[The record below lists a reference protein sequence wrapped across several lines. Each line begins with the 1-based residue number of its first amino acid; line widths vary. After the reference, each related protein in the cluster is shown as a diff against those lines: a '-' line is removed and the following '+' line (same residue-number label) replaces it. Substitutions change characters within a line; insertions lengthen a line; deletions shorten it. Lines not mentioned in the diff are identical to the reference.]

1 MYVQSSLTD
10 EMKMICKDTENVK
23 HISDGVKLELNL
35 KFQTGRNGQH
45 SKSSV
50 AIGILSKK
58 GAEFYYIPGPL
69 QGLKIRGGGV
79 T

>member
-23 HISDGVKLELNL
+23 HISDGVKLELNF

-50 AIGILSKK
+50 AIGILPKIGS
-58 GAEFYYIPGPL
+58 EFFYIPGPL
-69 QGLKIRGGGV
+69 
-79 T
+79 

>member
-1 MYVQSSLTD
+1 
-10 EMKMICKDTENVK
+10 MICKGTENLK

-50 AIGILSKK
+50 AIGILSEKV
-58 GAEFYYIPGPL
+58 AEL
-69 QGLKIRGGGV
+69 HTRA
-79 T
+79 

>member
-1 MYVQSSLTD
+1 
-10 EMKMICKDTENVK
+10 MICKGTENLK

-50 AIGILSKK
+50 AIGILSEKV
-58 GAEFYYIPGPL
+58 AEFYYIPGHNNEF
-69 QGLKIRGGGV
+69 
-79 T
+79 

>member
-1 MYVQSSLTD
+1 MTNLTLFFQSSLTD

-50 AIGILSKK
+50 AIGILSNLRVLLL
-58 GAEFYYIPGPL
+58 PN
-69 QGLKIRGGGV
+69 V
-79 T
+79 